1 MINSDFALGVHA
13 LILLATSDDGRL
25 TSGFLS
31 EKLKVHP
38 VRIRN
43 LLSKIRNRGFIQS
56 KEGASGGFSIC
67 CDISAISLKDLY
79 IITQEDILKP
89 KCHDCCPTC
98 VGGSKIENILGEIL
112 NGADQRCR
120 DYLEGYTL
128 KDVLDMM

>member
-13 LILLATSDDGRL
+13 LLLLATSEDGRL

-31 EKLKVHP
+31 EKLNVHP
-38 VRIRN
+38 VRIRS
-43 LLSKIRNRGFIQS
+43 LLSKIRSRGFIES

-67 CDISAISLKDLY
+67 CDLSTISLKDIYL
-79 IITQEDILKP
+79 ITQEDILKP

-98 VGGSKIENILGEIL
+98 MGGSQIEKILEEIL
-112 NGADQRCR
+112 HGADQRCR

-128 KDVLDMM
+128 KDILDMM